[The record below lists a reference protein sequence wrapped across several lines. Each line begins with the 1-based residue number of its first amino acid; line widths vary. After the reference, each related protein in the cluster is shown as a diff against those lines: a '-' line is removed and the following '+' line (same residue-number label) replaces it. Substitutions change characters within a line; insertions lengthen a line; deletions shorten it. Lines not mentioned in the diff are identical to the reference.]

1 MFNPNQ
7 PIRPRLHPVNGK
19 VLRYA
24 TFPPYDRLT
33 NTFNVCSIQSMM
45 SQCRLY
51 RAARQG
57 IIDLQVPIVDLHAY
71 CFHDVN
77 VSKNQ
82 MGKNVVRALIYESRL
97 LANNKTVGK
106 ATMTYTFHTDL
117 DLQYGLEWQICTWLR
132 KFLNNGAR
140 PEDFIGMS
148 EDHQKNREALEI
160 ELDDLVNSDHMEYL
174 EIYESKFMSFSMEE
188 PNWHKI
194 VEELTEDLPKEAV
207 EPRSFSAPL
216 PRRLSVPNPS

>member
-24 TFPPYDRLT
+24 TFPSYDRLK

-57 IIDLQVPIVDLHAY
+57 IIDLQVAIVDLHAY

-82 MGKNVVRALIYESRL
+82 MGKNVIRALIYEPRL
-97 LANNKTVGK
+97 LVNNNTVGK

-132 KFLNNGAR
+132 KFLNKGAR
-140 PEDFIGMS
+140 PEDLIGLN
-148 EDHQKNREALEI
+148 NREALEI
-160 ELDDLVNSDHMEYL
+160 ELDDLANSDHMEYL
-174 EIYESKFMSFSMEE
+174 DIYESKFMSFSMEE
-188 PNWHKI
+188 PRWPRI
-194 VEELTEDLPKEAV
+194 IEGLTEDLPKEAV

-216 PRRLSVPNPS
+216 PRRLSVSS